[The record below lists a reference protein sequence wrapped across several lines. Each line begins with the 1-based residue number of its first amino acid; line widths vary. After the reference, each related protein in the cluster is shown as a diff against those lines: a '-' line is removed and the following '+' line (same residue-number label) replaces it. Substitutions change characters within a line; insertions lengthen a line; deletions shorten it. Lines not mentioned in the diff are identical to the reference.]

1 MPELIFDAGTAYD
14 FFVSLS
20 VLNNPARFG
29 LRPKWAAGVRSRLA
43 PAQRSVLA
51 QAAQVGPLPL
61 YWLSQ
66 LQAAEKDSTAVLAA
80 LRALEPNQIL
90 PALYFTPDMP
100 DPVRQILRDVQ
111 QGARPSPR
119 EMDVLKADL
128 LRINRPAPAR
138 VIETMLSAW
147 ARSAEYGEAYLDALE
162 TYANNFFLEE
172 EQRLT
177 PLIRKGQSHARDMA
191 EQMDFVGLIEEL
203 TQGLHIEALQQVE
216 RVVLAPSF
224 WSNPLIF
231 YWLNAPRQAVLLF
244 GFRPHTQQL
253 VPGESVPESTLNVL
267 KALADPTR
275 LKILRYLGEEPQT
288 PTQLAQRLRLRPPT
302 VIHHLNALRVAGLV
316 HIDVQAEG
324 ERRYAL
330 RRGALAVTWENLN
343 HYLHDQ

>member
-1 MPELIFDAGTAYD
+1 
-14 FFVSLS
+14 
-20 VLNNPARFG
+20 
-29 LRPKWAAGVRSRLA
+29 
-43 PAQRSVLA
+43 VLA

-177 PLIRKGQSHARDMA
+177 PLIRKGQSHARDLA

-275 LKILRYLGEEPQT
+275 LKILRYLGENRRPDAAGSAPAPASADRDSSPECAAGGRT
-288 PTQLAQRLRLRPPT
+288 GAYRCAGGRGTALRPAPRRFGGYLGESQSLSARSIT
-302 VIHHLNALRVAGLV
+302 NRGRDKSIFGQHCFKVISS
-316 HIDVQAEG
+316 
-324 ERRYAL
+324 
-330 RRGALAVTWENLN
+330 
-343 HYLHDQ
+343 